1 MKVILILLALVLFSC
16 KSAEESIKDYSYTN
30 EWHFENGQ
38 RYQVYQTKDGT
49 QYVLVLN
56 KRESKFIRK
65 YLK

>member
-1 MKVILILLALVLFSC
+1 MKVILIVLALVLFSC

-38 RYQVYQTKDGT
+38 RYQVYQTKGGT

>member
-1 MKVILILLALVLFSC
+1 MKVILILLTLVLFSC

-38 RYQVYQTKDGT
+38 RYQVYQTKCGT